1 MATFSQLPT
10 TLDLTFIWGDQIDV
24 ALDFDINL
32 TGYTFSAGVYD
43 AATTTASAGGGGIG
57 GGSGVSYDTAVAQ
70 SFAVTNTNLSTGQI
84 ALGLT
89 ETQTSAL
96 TVGGNY
102 RWFLRWVAPGTVTRT
117 VISGAVSVS
126 NP

>member
-10 TLDLTFIWGDQIDV
+10 TLDLTFIWGDQVDV
-24 ALDFDINL
+24 VMDFDIDL
-32 TGYTFSAGVYD
+32 TGYTFSAGIYD
-43 AATTTASAGGGGIG
+43 AAAAAATAGGGGIAA
-57 GGSGVSYDTAVAQ
+57 GSHTSYDEAVVE
-70 SFAVTNTNLSTGQI
+70 SFTVTNTALSVGQI

-89 ETQTSAL
+89 ETQTSNL

-102 RWFLRWVAPGTVTRT
+102 RWFLRWVAPGAVTRT
-117 VISGAVSVS
+117 VISGSVQVS

>member
-10 TLDLTFIWGDQIDV
+10 TLDLTFIWGDQVDISF
-24 ALDFDINL
+24 DFDVNL
-32 TGYTFSAGVYD
+32 TGYAFSAGVYD
-43 AATTTASAGGGGIG
+43 ASTTTAATGGGGIG
-57 GGSGVSYDTAVAQ
+57 GGSSAPYDTAVVQ
-70 SFAVTNTNLSTGQI
+70 SFTVANTNLSTGQI

-89 ETQTSAL
+89 EAQTSAF

-117 VISGAVSVS
+117 VISGSVAVS